1 MLALRPGSH
10 CWGLSCN
17 TTKLHDKPEHIQF
30 NGCRFHQ
37 CSSCNDIRKK
47 KVPATLVWLVS
58 WTAIANHKSRMT
70 WGGGRS
76 SVNWGSKL
84 SSVTYT
90 TEHSYDKEV
99 KKRGVGCI
107 PNKGS
112 SLRWLHC
119 SFIKVQQVSFVTL
132 GQEMYD
138 WPDHQVKI
146 KRKKKSKNQSPD
158 LRSGKL
164 LYITFLFLGLGTL

>member
-30 NGCRFHQ
+30 NGCHFNQ

-47 KVPATLVWLVS
+47 KGSCNFGVTCVMDCNS
-58 WTAIANHKSRMT
+58 KSQKSYDL
-70 WGGGRS
+70 GGGRS

-90 TEHSYDKEV
+90 TEHSYDKEMR
-99 KKRGVGCI
+99 KRGVGCS

-119 SFIKVQQVSFVTL
+119 SFIKVQQVSVVTL

-164 LYITFLFLGLGTL
+164 LYITFLFLGLSTL